1 MNGNTQKEEIY
12 RTAMRICRMWG
23 VAETLDQEIPPFENP
38 KAKDALPENQALVLK
53 WAEEYTALQNDDC
66 ELWSFFIA
74 RIKGLTEERMRLH
87 PSVDS

>member
-23 VAETLDQEIPPFENP
+23 VAETLDHEIPPFENP
-38 KAKDALPENQALVLK
+38 KAKEALPENQALVLK
-53 WAEEYTALQNDDC
+53 WAEEYTALPNDDY

-74 RIKGLTEERMRLH
+74 RIKGLTEERMRMH